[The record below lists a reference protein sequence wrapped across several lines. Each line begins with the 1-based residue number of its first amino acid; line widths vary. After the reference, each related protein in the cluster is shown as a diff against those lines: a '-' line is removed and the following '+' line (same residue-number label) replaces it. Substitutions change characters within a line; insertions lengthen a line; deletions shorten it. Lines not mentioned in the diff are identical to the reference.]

1 MVIINGLSKR
11 FGNRMALDSVS
22 MEIDK
27 GIYGLLGPNGS
38 GKTTL
43 IRCLAGVMK
52 QTSGTISCPENI
64 GYLPQKFGMFKELT
78 VFESMEYFCALKK
91 IPKEGQRAA
100 ILDCLEHV
108 RLADRAKDKV
118 GSLSG
123 GMVRRLGIAQT
134 MLGDP
139 ELILVDEPTA
149 GLDPEERL
157 RFKNLMRTAFREK
170 TVIIST
176 HIVEDVESIC
186 NNIIILDQG
195 KILAQCHTGELRE
208 QANGRVFSVPA
219 SNQSLLVEPYY
230 IVREELGQDDNVLR
244 VLSAVTQP
252 GALAEP
258 TIEDGYMLH
267 IRRML

>member
-1 MVIINGLSKR
+1 MVTIDGLSKR
-11 FGNRMALDSVS
+11 FGKRIALDSVS
-22 MEIDK
+22 IEIDK

-52 QTSGTISCPENI
+52 PNAGTISCPENI

-78 VFESMEYFCALKK
+78 VFETMEYFCSLKR
-91 IPKEGQRAA
+91 IPKGVQRAT
-100 ILDCLEHV
+100 IMECLEDVH
-108 RLADRAKDKV
+108 LEERAKDKV
-118 GSLSG
+118 GALSG

-157 RFKNLMRTAFREK
+157 RFKNLMRTAFHQK

-195 KILAQCHTGELRE
+195 EILVQCSAGELR
-208 QANGRVFSVPA
+208 QKANGRVFSIPA
-219 SNQSLLVEPYY
+219 SDRASLVEPYY
-230 IVREELGQDDNVLR
+230 VVREELGRDDSVLR
-244 VLSAVTQP
+244 VLSPVAQP
-252 GALAEP
+252 GSLVEP